1 MLITDGTFLPEPRV
15 VILAREAVDHVAG
28 AETVCVSGAYEAA
41 AELLA
46 ARESHAGRLALVI
59 DLGLLWPRHLGL
71 LQVARNL
78 RAEMLAFG
86 TAVAG
91 LDAEQLAGLR
101 LVSRAS
107 LAEALVQFVDGQG
120 QSEHAEESL
129 PEEIAPIDEPMRS
142 EESLRA
148 EEIFEPEE
156 TVEADGAVPPKPP
169 DAAARDGRRAM
180 KGPAASPATSPV
192 AARLVPAKQPRA
204 AEDETLTEDET
215 LAQAPSLDST
225 LESGDGEGEGAIPA
239 RPPAARA
246 VNPGSL
252 LTPEELSALLGEEGQ

>member
-1 MLITDGTFLPEPRV
+1 MLILVFSKPAFSIMMVTLEVALITGGTFLPEARV
-15 VILAREAVDHVAG
+15 VILARHAIDHVAG
-28 AETVCVSGAYEAA
+28 AETIRVPGAYEAA

-46 ARESHAGRLALVI
+46 ARESHAGRLALVV

-71 LQVARNL
+71 LQVARKLN
-78 RAEMLAFG
+78 AEMLAFG

-107 LAEALVQFVDGQG
+107 LPEALAQFVDGR
-120 QSEHAEESL
+120 SESGLAEEAGL
-129 PEEIAPIDEPMRS
+129 AEETAPIDEPMRS

-148 EEIFEPEE
+148 DELFEPEE
-156 TVEADGAVPPKPP
+156 AVEADGSVPPKP
-169 DAAARDGRRAM
+169 AA
-180 KGPAASPATSPV
+180 
-192 AARLVPAKQPRA
+192 AARLVPAKQPHPA
-204 AEDETLTEDET
+204 EDET
-215 LAQAPSLDST
+215 LAQAPSLDLS
-225 LESGDGEGEGAIPA
+225 LESGDGEGVTSA

-246 VNPGSL
+246 MQPGSL

>member
-1 MLITDGTFLPEPRV
+1 V
-15 VILAREAVDHVAG
+15 VILAREAIDPVAG
-28 AETVCVSGAYEAA
+28 AETVRVSGAYEAA

-78 RAEMLAFG
+78 HAEMLAFG

-107 LAEALVQFVDGQG
+107 LPEALAQFVDGRG
-120 QSEHAEESL
+120 ESGLAEESGL
-129 PEEIAPIDEPMRS
+129 PEDLSPIDEPLRS

-148 EEIFEPEE
+148 EELFKSEE
-156 TVEADGAVPPKPP
+156 AVGTNGSVPPKPA
-169 DAAARDGRRAM
+169 DAAARDGRRAEG
-180 KGPAASPATSPV
+180 KDGRRATTRPAASPAA
-192 AARLVPAKQPRA
+192 AARLVPAKQPRP
-204 AEDETLTEDET
+204 AEEETLTEDET

-225 LESGDGEGEGAIPA
+225 LESGDGDGAIPS
-239 RPPAARA
+239 RPPAAGA